1 MLEKISVVLD
11 DKKIRIIN
19 IIITV
24 ILITQTVLRLALSFN
39 NGEAKGLLVNWLI
52 WIFFFSAFII
62 MVEIRKP
69 EKWIVWFPLILSK
82 SGRGVFFIF
91 LTLPMFTNEPSTIV
105 LGVLVILGGFFNI
118 IIGWREP

>member
-62 MVEIRKP
+62 MV
-69 EKWIVWFPLILSK
+69 
-82 SGRGVFFIF
+82 
-91 LTLPMFTNEPSTIV
+91 
-105 LGVLVILGGFFNI
+105 
-118 IIGWREP
+118 